1 MIFSEN
7 RFPLFG
13 IMREER
19 ILAAGV
25 SRPRSHNR
33 QEELM
38 THFRHVVI
46 AAALLAGVGT
56 ASAQTTVITREPVET
71 RTIVTTQPLA
81 LTPVQR
87 QTVYRTIVRERVQ
100 PAQPTVA
107 YRVGMRV
114 PERAQLYAVPQ
125 EVAVEVPAI
134 RTYKYMMVNDRVVL
148 VDPATSEVVAEF
160 AD

>member
-1 MIFSEN
+1 
-7 RFPLFG
+7 
-13 IMREER
+13 
-19 ILAAGV
+19 
-25 SRPRSHNR
+25 
-33 QEELM
+33 
-38 THFRHVVI
+38 
-46 AAALLAGVGT
+46 
-56 ASAQTTVITREPVET
+56 
-71 RTIVTTQPLA
+71 VTTQPLA

-87 QTVYRTIVRERVQ
+87 QTVYRTIVRQR
-100 PAQPTVA
+100 PLAAAPTVE

-114 PERAQLYAVPQ
+114 PETAQLYAVPQ

>member
-1 MIFSEN
+1 
-7 RFPLFG
+7 
-13 IMREER
+13 
-19 ILAAGV
+19 
-25 SRPRSHNR
+25 
-33 QEELM
+33 M
-38 THFRHVVI
+38 THFRHAAI
-46 AAALLAGVGT
+46 AAAFLAGVGT

-100 PAQPTVA
+100 PAQPTVE

-114 PERAQLYAVPQ
+114 PESARLYMVPQ
-125 EVAVEVPAI
+125 EVAVEVPAVK
-134 RTYKYMMVNDRVVL
+134 TYKYMMVNNRVVL
-148 VDPATSEVVAEF
+148 VDPVTSEVVAEF